1 MNENLY
7 IKKVISRYI
16 PKEKDLVRAKSIS
29 LKLYPYI
36 RCWAYPYLSKIE
48 RVGSFA
54 KHTNII
60 GNTDIDLFIS
70 LKHTL
75 LSTLK
80 ELYKN
85 LADWMR
91 IRGFSV
97 REQNVSIRVNYEGLY
112 VDLIPGKRLPGLI
125 YDHSIYCN
133 KRNTWAKTNVHK
145 HIRHVISFSRRSEIR
160 AIKIWRN
167 LHKLEFPS
175 FYLELSV
182 INALCGSRRALPL
195 PSAKILPNNLQ
206 KIFKY
211 LYSDFLDAKIVD
223 PSNSNNIVSDDLS
236 KKEKQAIKDKAFKAY
251 LASIASSWG
260 EIIW

>member
-7 IKKVISRYI
+7 IRKVISSYV

-36 RCWAYPYLSKIE
+36 RCWAYPYLSNIE

-70 LKHTL
+70 LKHAL
-75 LSTLK
+75 FGTLK

-85 LADWMR
+85 LADWMS

-97 REQNVSIRVNYEGLY
+97 REQNVSIRVKYEGLN

-125 YDHSIYCN
+125 YDHWIYRN
-133 KRNTWAKTNVHK
+133 KRNTRAKTNVHK
-145 HIRHVISFSRRSEIR
+145 HIRHVTGFNRRSEIR

-182 INALCGSRRALPL
+182 INALWKSKRVILID
-195 PSAKILPNNLQ
+195 PSKALPNNLQ
-206 KIFKY
+206 KIFEY
-211 LYSDFLDAKIVD
+211 LYTDFLDKKIVD

-236 KKEKQAIKDKAFKAY
+236 KKEKEAIKDKAYSALKASY
-251 LASIASSWG
+251 WN